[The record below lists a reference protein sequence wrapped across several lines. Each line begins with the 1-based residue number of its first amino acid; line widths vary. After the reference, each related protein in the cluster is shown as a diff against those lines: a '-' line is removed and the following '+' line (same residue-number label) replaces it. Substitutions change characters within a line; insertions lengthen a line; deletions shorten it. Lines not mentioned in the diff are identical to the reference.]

1 MEEAGKEIELLLR
14 LVPDAEEEGQDVS
27 RKPGVDNIVSRVL
40 DSSGSGV
47 EAVVRIVRL
56 GVEQHAGA
64 PGGCRVGRPVRSSGF
79 FALMVFRV
87 SRTIRSLRL
96 SFSIARRILS
106 ASHWDVRSRGGGGE
120 SERRRVEMPF
130 ARQVNYNRGARGKQC
145 MDHDTHGT
153 CTHKTGPPACGD
165 AFLPQDAPSPSPT
178 PPCPWRLGLRGREG

>member
-87 SRTIRSLRL
+87 SRAIRSLRL

-106 ASHWDVRSRGGGGE
+106 ASHWDVRSRGGGGGG
-120 SERRRVEMPF
+120 ERETKSGDAV
-130 ARQVNYNRGARGKQC
+130 C
-145 MDHDTHGT
+145 
-153 CTHKTGPPACGD
+153 KTGQ
-165 AFLPQDAPSPSPT
+165 LQS
-178 PPCPWRLGLRGREG
+178 WRSRKAMHGSRHTRDVHT

>member
-64 PGGCRVGRPVRSSGF
+64 PGGCRVGRPVSSSGF

-87 SRTIRSLRL
+87 SRAIRSLRL

-106 ASHWDVRSRGGGGE
+106 ASHWDVRSRGGGGGRARDEEWRCRLQDRSITIVALEE
-120 SERRRVEMPF
+120 SNAWITTHTGRAHIRQAHLLAETLFFLKTHHRRLQLPRV
-130 ARQVNYNRGARGKQC
+130 
-145 MDHDTHGT
+145 
-153 CTHKTGPPACGD
+153 
-165 AFLPQDAPSPSPT
+165 
-178 PPCPWRLGLRGREG
+178 LGG